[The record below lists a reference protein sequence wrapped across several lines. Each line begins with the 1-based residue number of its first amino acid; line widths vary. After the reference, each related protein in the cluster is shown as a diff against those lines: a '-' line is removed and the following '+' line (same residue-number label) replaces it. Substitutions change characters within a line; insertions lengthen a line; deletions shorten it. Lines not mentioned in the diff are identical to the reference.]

1 MSSEIIVVLVMTVI
15 AIGFIIW
22 VRSKS
27 QPEGHD
33 GQPTN
38 QARSNERAD
47 Q

>member
-33 GQPTN
+33 GLPTN
-38 QARSNERAD
+38 QARDNETAD
-47 Q
+47 R